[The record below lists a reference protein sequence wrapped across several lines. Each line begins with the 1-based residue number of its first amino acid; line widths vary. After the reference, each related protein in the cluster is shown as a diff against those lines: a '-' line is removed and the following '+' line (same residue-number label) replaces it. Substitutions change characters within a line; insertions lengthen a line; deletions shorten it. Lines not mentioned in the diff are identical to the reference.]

1 MRELVGRVPLA
12 CFSYKVHY
20 SGGVL
25 AAVEGDGELPR
36 LEEVEASINL
46 HREVRRKGMKD
57 DGGGGGDDDDDD
69 DGGGGGGGKRKRM
82 RRPPKEKEAE
92 I

>member
-1 MRELVGRVPLA
+1 
-12 CFSYKVHY
+12 VHY

-46 HREVRRKGMKD
+46 HREVRWKRMKD

-69 DGGGGGGGKRKRM
+69 DDDDGGKRKRM
-82 RRPPKEKEAE
+82 RRPPEESEAE